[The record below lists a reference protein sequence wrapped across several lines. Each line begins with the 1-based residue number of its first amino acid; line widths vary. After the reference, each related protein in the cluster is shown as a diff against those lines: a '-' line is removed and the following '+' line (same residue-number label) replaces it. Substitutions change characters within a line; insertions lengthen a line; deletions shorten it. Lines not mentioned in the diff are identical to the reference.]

1 MPVSSTV
8 LNENFNRSVDSG
20 FIDIT
25 TGLPAAAVATPSRLS
40 PHERVKSVVKILRE
54 GRMSILDF
62 ILRILDPSQPDFM
75 YNRDWLSQEMF
86 QEQDPMEVDID
97 LEETYPLSQGTFQ
110 KQDPMEVDIESND
123 ANTVGASQSFLFGI
137 HQVQG
142 THLMD
147 GDASV
152 NADIDMNEFYLE
164 NMESRE
170 AMQIDADSDQ
180 IDID

>member
-1 MPVSSTV
+1 MRIGTLEADPMEVNPD
-8 LNENFNRSVDSG
+8 LNGKYPETFQEQDPMEVDTDLEETHPET
-20 FIDIT
+20 FQ
-25 TGLPAAAVATPSRLS
+25 
-40 PHERVKSVVKILRE
+40 EQ
-54 GRMSILDF
+54 
-62 ILRILDPSQPDFM
+62 DPMEVDT
-75 YNRDWLSQEMF
+75 DLQETDPGTF

-97 LEETYPLSQGTFQ
+97 LEETHPEMFQ
-110 KQDPMEVDIESND
+110 EQDPMEVDIESND

-137 HQVQG
+137 HQAQG

-164 NMESRE
+164 NMESGE
-170 AMQIDADSDQ
+170 AMQIDADSGQ